1 MGGKST
7 FPAIDCRT
15 TGAKFRQRQLM
26 KNLFKFVVFVAV
38 LSLAI
43 SALYD
48 YQLRRGGLNLLGRR
62 QPEKYTLAADPSID
76 AKSVASLEALN
87 RERRELVNSVVPS
100 VVAIKTSKK
109 IVRREQSLDPFQFF
123 FRNSRQF
130 RNPREE
136 ELVQNSLGSGVIVT
150 NEGHII
156 TNNHV
161 VDQVD
166 EIEVQLSDGQTRK
179 ARLIGAD
186 AQVDLAVLK
195 IDDSNVKPL
204 KLADSDTVQAGD
216 FVLAI
221 GNPFGFEETVTDG
234 IVSSKGRP
242 NRADAFGDLLQ
253 TNAAINPG
261 NSGGPLIN
269 LRGEVIGINTAIISR
284 SGGSQGIGF
293 AIPSNT
299 VRSALESLLK
309 QGRIIRGY
317 LGIQGRIPRGNEP
330 AAEDEGVVVD
340 QVVPGSPAAEAQLQK
355 GDVIQRFNGHDVKNF
370 QQLRTYVS
378 QVDLNKK
385 VELEVVRGGKPMKVT
400 AQIKEQ
406 PVDYLT
412 SGVAPQPKPSQV
424 QPDEQNEPDQPDQ
437 PGQPDQSD
445 GSGGGLAG
453 VAVSDLTPQL
463 AKQLDLPNG
472 VRGVVVMQVDPA
484 LGAADLQRG
493 DVIEEVNQQPVVS
506 AAEFKKAA
514 FGADP
519 KQPQVLSVCRH
530 RTRSFVVLRPR

>member
-1 MGGKST
+1 
-7 FPAIDCRT
+7 
-15 TGAKFRQRQLM
+15 M
-26 KNLFKFVVFVAV
+26 KNLLKFVVFVGV

-48 YQLRRGGLNLLGRR
+48 YQLHHGGLNILQR
-62 QPEKYTLAADPSID
+62 QPEKYTLASDVPID
-76 AKSVASLEALN
+76 TKNIASLEALN
-87 RERRELVNSVVPS
+87 RERRALVNSVVPS
-100 VVAIKTSKK
+100 VVAVKTSKK
-109 IVRREQSLDPFQFF
+109 ITRRDEALDPFSFF

-130 RNPREE
+130 RSPREQ

-166 EIEVQLSDGQTRK
+166 EIEVVLSDGQTRK

-186 AQVDLAVLK
+186 AVVDLAVLK
-195 IDDSNVKPL
+195 IDDPNVKPL
-204 KLADSDTVQAGD
+204 KLADSDSVQAGD

-234 IVSSKGRP
+234 IISSKGRP

-299 VRSALESLLK
+299 VKTALESLLK

-317 LGIQGRIPRGNEP
+317 LGIQGRGNRGLQSLP
-330 AAEDEGVVVD
+330 EDGAVVD
-340 QVVPGSPAAEAQLQK
+340 DVVPNSPAADAHLQK
-355 GDVIQRFNGHDVKNF
+355 GDVIRKFNGHEVKSF
-370 QQLRTYVS
+370 LQLRTLVS
-378 QVDLNKK
+378 QVELNKK
-385 VELEVVRGGKPMKVT
+385 VDIEIERDGKPLKVSAT
-400 AQIKEQ
+400 IKEQ
-406 PVDYLT
+406 PVDYLSQNQPRRAPQT
-412 SGVAPQPKPSQV
+412 APDEDDSEPSAPPANQPPSGQAASGLSGVSV
-424 QPDEQNEPDQPDQ
+424 TE
-437 PGQPDQSD
+437 
-445 GSGGGLAG
+445 
-453 VAVSDLTPQL
+453 LTPDVAQ
-463 AKQLDLPNG
+463 QLDLPNG
-472 VRGVVVMQVDPA
+472 IRGVVVSDVDTSLA
-484 LGAADLQRG
+484 STDLKRG
-493 DVIEEVNQQPVVS
+493 DVIEEVNREPVASVNEFKS
-506 AAEFKKAA
+506 AAAKL
-514 FGADP
+514 DP
-519 KQPQVLSVCRH
+519 RQPQVLSVCRH
-530 RTRSFVVLRPR
+530 RTRSFVVVKPR